1 MFHMQLHNR
10 VPSAAARSVKAKEGK
25 LGEEMEVG
33 KGQKVQYKQ
42 EKKNIYIY
50 SENLSFVIFLYFCL
64 SNYIHNKI
72 TVNYLM
78 NSIQQILLRWL
89 VI

>member
-1 MFHMQLHNR
+1 MTDTVNHKMFHMQLHNR

-50 SENLSFVIFLYFCL
+50 SENLSFVIFLYSL
-64 SNYIHNKI
+64 IKI
-72 TVNYLM
+72 Y
-78 NSIQQILLRWL
+78 S
-89 VI
+89 